1 MRREARE
8 SGKPHWWQSRGGQ
21 ARDGVAWLAQLQL
34 RPTGASGAC
43 GGIRSH
49 DVCGRELLVTLSAHM
64 KRKLAQNRKPNQE
77 VADPK
82 AAPRYSHGQLGFKE
96 PALGK
101 LPHSNA

>member
-1 MRREARE
+1 M
-8 SGKPHWWQSRGGQ
+8 G
-21 ARDGVAWLAQLQL
+21 WLVLL
-34 RPTGASGAC
+34 NYSYVRPASGAC

-82 AAPRYSHGQLGFKE
+82 AAARYSNGQLGFKE